1 MLRQRHFRFRTDTGA
16 VDATPTWGAA
26 EDTNYV
32 PGSAA
37 FRLRFSI
44 ENPDAEAT
52 GSLPFQIYVSK
63 NGGAYAAVT
72 TSSTNGIKS
81 IDAGSDA
88 DNTTIVIPRLTT
100 PVWTPL
106 AGAAIDLDFQR
117 RRYYSSSSLADIAPT
132 SVLSISRASIGYAKT
147 AAGTLTSFGTG
158 TLRVTDLGLLI
169 EDARTN
175 YCLQSQAVSNGAY
188 WDIVAH
194 GITVTA
200 DATASP
206 DGTLTADLVIPTA
219 AGAFHFETQTG
230 ITVAGLP
237 AQATWSVYAKAGGY
251 NFGVLVAKTSS
262 GANAYRILVDL
273 TTGAAVAAVDSGSPT
288 NVTSGVE
295 TLGNGWFRLWIA
307 MDAVTNAD
315 VLLGVNDTSTWHSF
329 VGDGSSGVYF
339 WGAQVEV
346 GSFPSSYIPTTTTS
360 ATRATDAVNVTG
372 ALNTVL
378 SALPHSDVMDLIT
391 LTPVTSSITWSFC
404 ADDTDGAVDLFTGS
418 SGQTD
423 SIIWGYD
430 SNASSALGTASF
442 APSKFSTG
450 VKVGTALATG
460 ARSIVG
466 AGGTVASDAN
476 AMVGTSGNY
485 YLGSG
490 AASFRTMFGYIRRLT
505 VWNSKLAD
513 ATLQAL
519 TAP

>member
-26 EDTNYV
+26 EDANYV

-378 SALPHSDVMDLIT
+378 SALPHSEVMNLIT
-391 LTPVTSSITWSFC
+391 PVPVTGFVWSFL
-404 ADDTDGAVDLFTGS
+404 ADDTDGIEDFVTGTNS
-418 SGQTD
+418 ANAFDNRITTYISGVNINIPFVG
-423 SIIWGYD
+423 SLY
-430 SNASSALGTASF
+430 
-442 APSKFSTG
+442 STG
-450 VKVGTALATG
+450 VKIGWSGATG
-460 ARSIVG
+460 ARSLVG
-466 AGGTVASDAN
+466 DGGAVATDATVA
-476 AMVGTSGNY
+476 AMLTGNI